1 VRATKKLKMIKKTID
16 KIVKRQLKWYIAE
29 VILLWL
35 LISLG
40 IVLIVAGAGIYFYV
54 GKIVIIEYL
63 STIHA
68 HRLAISLVKMLHNF
82 SKLLGIVF
90 TLVGIVC
97 IVFALDRLSL
107 RKVAYRMALFIK
119 GKVKEG
125 K

>member
-1 VRATKKLKMIKKTID
+1 MTDKKID
-16 KIVKRQLKWYIAE
+16 KIVQRQLKWYIAE

-40 IVLIVAGAGIYFYV
+40 VVLIVAGAGIYFYI
-54 GKIVIIEYL
+54 GKISIIEYL

-68 HRLAISLVKMLHNF
+68 HRLAISQVKMLHNF
-82 SKLLGIVF
+82 SRVLGIVF
-90 TLVGIVC
+90 ALVGVVC

-107 RKVAYRMALFIK
+107 RKIAHKMALFIK
-119 GKVKEG
+119 GRVEQG

>member
-1 VRATKKLKMIKKTID
+1 MTDKTID
-16 KIVKRQLKWYIAE
+16 KIVQRQLKWYTAE

-40 IVLIVAGAGIYFYV
+40 IVLIVAGIGVYFYV

-82 SKLLGIVF
+82 SRVLGIVF
-90 TLVGIVC
+90 TLVGIAC
-97 IVFALDRLSL
+97 IVFALDRLAL

-119 GKVKEG
+119 DRVKEG

>member
-1 VRATKKLKMIKKTID
+1 MTDKTID
-16 KIVKRQLKWYIAE
+16 KIVQRQLKWYTAE

-40 IVLIVAGAGIYFYV
+40 IVLIIAGAGIYFYI

-68 HRLAISLVKMLHNF
+68 HRLAISQVRMLHNF
-82 SKLLGIVF
+82 SRVLGIVF

-97 IVFALDRLSL
+97 IVFALDRLAL

-119 GKVKEG
+119 DRVKES